1 MLSITLMIIALVV
14 YAVAMAL
21 IYVVV
26 AIVGVMV
33 LTRRI
38 SALPH
43 PATEPAEKEEVVA

>member
-1 MLSITLMIIALVV
+1 VLL
-14 YAVAMAL
+14 
-21 IYVVV
+21 VV

-43 PATEPAEKEEVVA
+43 STSSGSSEKEDVAA